1 MTLKWVS
8 AIVAAASAG
17 SFATANVVA
26 GARVPAAANLALIAG
41 TTGGIILVV
50 LAELYQRL
58 DARLDVLSE
67 FLVARLD
74 EITARLNRLEARS
87 TLDALLAEAT
97 APEPAPSTVVPLAP
111 LARRPRR

>member
-1 MTLKWVS
+1 
-8 AIVAAASAG
+8 
-17 SFATANVVA
+17 
-26 GARVPAAANLALIAG
+26 
-41 TTGGIILVV
+41 
-50 LAELYQRL
+50 
-58 DARLDVLSE
+58 
-67 FLVARLD
+67 VARLD